1 MTNSIEKSDDRPS
14 CDSLKNELLE
24 ENPNDADDNE
34 PGVMFAPGDA
44 TQVEFE
50 QVSDDDKGEG
60 LGAAPGAWSLSW
72 SLLEMSVAGAVEA
85 VV

>member
-72 SLLEMSVAGAVEA
+72 SLLAMSVAGAVVA

>member
-1 MTNSIEKSDDRPS
+1 VTNSIEKSDDRPS

-24 ENPNDADDNE
+24 ENPNDVDDNE

-72 SLLEMSVAGAVEA
+72 SLLAMSVAGAVVA